1 MPIQTGSI
9 TLTLTLTESYTKE
22 SSRGQGSYGRATR
35 AGQGRQDRAGHGM
48 QGRAG
53 YDREWWSRAGQPEEL
68 AQN

>member
-35 AGQGRQDRAGHGM
+35 AGQGRQNRAGHDMPG
-48 QGRAG
+48 QGRV
-53 YDREWWSRAGQPEEL
+53 
-68 AQN
+68 